1 MAEPPQTMRAV
12 VMERRGPAGEALAYY
27 SHWPA
32 PVPKPGQILVQAAA
46 TSVSAG
52 DWKMRSGFAPI
63 PLRLPK
69 ILGEDLAGVV
79 VQAPEGSRFKKGDRV
94 FAGTG
99 QTLKSGER
107 GGCYAELVAAD
118 EATAC
123 LVPPGVSLR
132 DAAVVPV
139 SGLTAWQALE
149 PGMPLAGKRVLV
161 HAGAGGVGNFAVQ
174 ASKGRAHEGIDLPCQ
189 RAEEG
194 WRACSCRRLEAGVPA
209 AAAAWAGRFQGRRQ
223 QRRVPRCA
231 RRAAHRPARLR
242 RSGQIAK
249 AQGAHVTTTCSSRN
263 VEFVTKTLRADVAI
277 DYTKG
282 PWEAAAAAGPRYD
295 LILDT
300 IGGPYEAASL
310 ALLAPGGRLAA
321 LGATGPGV
329 ERVSV
334 WGMAALLLNAVRR
347 YLAGRLG
354 LGPAYTFVMPESKA
368 SRGLEQIAQ
377 LMAQGKV
384 KAHIDRT
391 FPLEQMAKAH
401 EYAEQGHVRGK
412 VGVAINDRLR

>member
-161 HAGAGGVGNFAVQ
+161 HAGAGGVGNFAV
-174 ASKGRAHEGIDLPCQ
+174 
-189 RAEEG
+189 
-194 WRACSCRRLEAGVPA
+194 
-209 AAAAWAGRFQGRRQ
+209 
-223 QRRVPRCA
+223 
-231 RRAAHRPARLR
+231 
-242 RSGQIAK
+242 QIAK